1 MWNKIV
7 SIFRFLEG
15 VVLLGLA
22 FVFLRWYIKGHFGK
36 YFIFFWLN
44 TIMALLMF
52 VGHQQQIEEEYD
64 NRTGA
69 EVWEATH

>member
-69 EVWEATH
+69 EIWEATH

>member
-15 VVLLGLA
+15 VVLFYLA
-22 FVFLRWYIKGHFGK
+22 FVFIKWYVKGHFGK

-44 TIMALLMF
+44 IIIAF
-52 VGHQQQIEEEYD
+52 VMYFNHQQQIEEEYD

-69 EVWEATH
+69 EIWEATH